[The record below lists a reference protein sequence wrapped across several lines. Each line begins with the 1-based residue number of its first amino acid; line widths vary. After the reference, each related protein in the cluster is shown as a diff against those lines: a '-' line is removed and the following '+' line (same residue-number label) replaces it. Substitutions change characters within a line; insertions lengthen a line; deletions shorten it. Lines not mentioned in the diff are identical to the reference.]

1 MEAASFYIAFPFNF
15 PLNFAVGVY
24 FLFFSFV
31 AEAIV
36 LFLVF
41 PCFFYF
47 IFIICVFIMC
57 IVSLC
62 YNNISILCEVDR
74 LKLLLGWKRNILCI
88 APVYKYAHICV
99 DGVTKEESDT
109 KY

>member
-41 PCFFYF
+41 PCFFILF
-47 IFIICVFIMC
+47 LSFVF
-57 IVSLC
+57 L
-62 YNNISILCEVDR
+62 
-74 LKLLLGWKRNILCI
+74 
-88 APVYKYAHICV
+88 
-99 DGVTKEESDT
+99 
-109 KY
+109 